1 MQLLIFLTGTLVGAG
16 VGVAFG
22 VLWMRG
28 RVVSQAAIADQVK
41 ALCADAVAQSG
52 RQLLDF
58 SDTRTET
65 VLAPVKESLDHLD
78 DRLREMERSRVA
90 LQSALKEQVESVRLS
105 GEALRAETNALATAL
120 RKPQVR
126 GRWGELHLARAAE
139 LAGLR
144 DRCDVSYQYTAV
156 DGSGDTDAIQRPDMV
171 VHLAGGK
178 HIVVDAKVPL
188 GAFLDAAAVAASPE
202 PTGEP
207 TGEPHTAAQRDGQ
220 FGQPQAGQQ
229 RSGEADRRRDQLL
242 TAHAKQVRAH
252 VDALASKA
260 YWRLLPATPEFVV
273 LFMPGE
279 AFLSHALEADA
290 SLLDYAAGRRVIL
303 ATPST
308 LIALLRTVAY
318 GWTEQALSANAR
330 QVFDL
335 GRELYSRLGR
345 LSRHL
350 DRVGRSLNGAVGAY
364 NEAIGSLETR
374 VLVTARRLH
383 DLDVTD
389 EELSGPAPVDQAAR
403 PLAAP
408 ELVAEPDPMGDP
420 EPDAE
425 PARVP
430 EPDAGPEPD
439 PGRETGARRE
449 PTTKPASDGEPEPVG
464 EPVTG
469 PDIGPDIGPDTG
481 PDTGPVAGPDPWLPF
496 DRSQTSS

>member
-1 MQLLIFLTGTLVGAG
+1 MQLLIFLAGAVVGAG

-28 RVVSQAAIADQVK
+28 RVADQTAITDQLE
-41 ALCADAVAQSG
+41 ALAAHAVAQSG

-58 SDTRTET
+58 SDTRTEN

-90 LQSALKEQVESVRLS
+90 LQSSLKEQVEAVRLS
-105 GEALRAETNALATAL
+105 GEALRRETSALATAL

-139 LAGLR
+139 LAGLT

-178 HIVVDAKVPL
+178 HVVVDAKVPL
-188 GAFLDAAAVAASPE
+188 EAFLDAAAVAATPE
-202 PTGEP
+202 PADGA
-207 TGEPHTAAQRDGQ
+207 GVSSRDDTARPGGNGRDGNAQ
-220 FGQPQAGQQ
+220 EGDGDAPADDSARTGTTGQTGTGSRTGATSRNGYGSGRPGGDPQAD
-229 RSGEADRRRDQLL
+229 DRRRDQLL
-242 TAHAKQVRAH
+242 AAHAKQVRAH

-279 AFLSHALEADA
+279 AFLSHALEADPA
-290 SLLDYAAGRRVIL
+290 LLDYAAGRRVIL

-330 QVFDL
+330 EVFDL
-335 GRELYSRLGR
+335 GRELYGRLGR

-389 EELSGPAPVDQAAR
+389 EELAGPDPVDTAVR
-403 PLAAP
+403 PMTAP
-408 ELVAEPDPMGDP
+408 ELVSDP
-420 EPDAE
+420 E
-425 PARVP
+425 
-430 EPDAGPEPD
+430 
-439 PGRETGARRE
+439 
-449 PTTKPASDGEPEPVG
+449 
-464 EPVTG
+464 
-469 PDIGPDIGPDTG
+469 
-481 PDTGPVAGPDPWLPF
+481 
-496 DRSQTSS
+496 TSE